1 MISEIACLI
10 EDRAEKTSPKLLG
23 RSISALILPNQLH
36 KLEVPFSKCCS
47 KAGFRRSGGKH
58 EPLKSKL
65 LKVVH

>member
-1 MISEIACLI
+1 MVE
-10 EDRAEKTSPKLLG
+10 ERAEKTSPKPLG

-47 KAGFRRSGGKH
+47 KAGFRRSEGGGKH

>member
-36 KLEVPFSKCCS
+36 KLEVPFFKCC
-47 KAGFRRSGGKH
+47 
-58 EPLKSKL
+58 
-65 LKVVH
+65 